1 MPKKKD
7 ICSLADGKN
16 ILAIGYYGPGDH
28 SHLEEVMGSSWFERE
43 ILMPFLGQYSTKKTI
58 AVIDY
63 KFGGATRQHFG
74 LGNSPEEAVKSAL
87 TTLIA
92 KYEPIVASAEKALKG
107 V

>member
-16 ILAIGYYGPGDH
+16 ILEIAYYGPGDH
-28 SHLEEVMGSSWFERE
+28 SRLAMEMGEHWFEKE
-43 ILMPFLGQYSTKKTI
+43 ILVPFLGQYSKDRTI

-63 KFGGATRQHFG
+63 TDGGSTRQHFG

-87 TTLIA
+87 TTLVA
-92 KYEPIVASAEKALKG
+92 KYEPVVASAKKALKDL
-107 V
+107 